1 MHLLKETHPT
11 KELQDFIKQLIETK
25 SKEEE
30 DKIIRHQL
38 EDLKILTGQKNLSNA
53 KMIEYCIKAIYSEML
68 GHDASFSHVFA
79 IKMIENKSI
88 FVKKVGYLAS
98 SLMLDSDSDLKILL
112 VATLQRDL
120 ASKNEL
126 EIISS
131 LNALNKL
138 INVSFAPV
146 FSQVIATL
154 CEHRNPI
161 IKKKALISMQR
172 IEQLA
177 PNSIPLYVEKVK
189 KALLDSEPSVIN
201 ASLNIITEDCV
212 KNKELFVPLIK
223 PLCNILSQITQ
234 KKLCYYDYQKIPEP
248 YMQIKILKILST
260 LAKNDKRYSAEIN
273 PVIEKVLNRAD
284 NLNTDVSYAVV
295 FESVLTICS
304 IYYDKSLVKAA
315 SNAIAKFLNPALNNS
330 NMIYM
335 GINALKH
342 ISEVEPSCVQDHQM
356 FVVNCLE
363 STDDTIKRITLDLL
377 CKNTKSSN
385 LETITSKL
393 LKSLVSTNDQSFKTE
408 LTRQVFDLAVRYSTD
423 FKWFVEKLIILLK
436 NSSDN
441 FNEAMITNTIKIL
454 DENFRDDSSVGQFV
468 IESFFKFFEESSL
481 PDVTVKLISW
491 VIGNISLR
499 INTTPNNLHQ
509 SFQALKALYNFKMV
523 SEETRIWILDA
534 LFNLSRSSGLGQ
546 LEELLEL
553 IDHHKNSTNS
563 EIRLKIFE
571 IKNLA
576 SALPNFEYVPVS
588 FDSELPFLF
597 AFMNSKKGKFYS
609 AEVSERVCGA
619 RVHSKQSAV
628 ALKLTNEERV
638 LESQQSEKQIVD
650 GTEEIIVSSNANS
663 KWTLSGYQKDAKEPK
678 IANIS
683 TAQKTQNLFSNM
695 ETKKPKN
702 PDANKDDDMF
712 AGLNIN
718 RNKQNKKTADSLF
731 GGESNDVDMF
741 ANMQMSSSRNQNH
754 ATPTKPNPIKGQS
767 NFAGDFEDLLGLGTG
782 QNTQQNNQAQSQTT
796 KYQNDEDNFDFLMGE
811 TSQSQSQQQNL
822 GLGLSPYNI
831 SEEDYE
837 HQWESLKFEKEGV
850 IRGYSNLEALIRNLG
865 FKQVSKIEDDYISA
879 AISDRKSIVLMYL
892 KKIDGDNAEFI
903 VKSNESQIINELSK
917 KLK

>member
-30 DKIIRHQL
+30 DKIIRHYL
-38 EDLKILTGQKNLSNA
+38 EDLRVLTAQKNLSNA

-112 VATLQRDL
+112 VASLQRDL

-126 EIISS
+126 EVIGS

-138 INVSFAPV
+138 INVSFAPI
-146 FSQVIATL
+146 FAQVVSGL
-154 CEHRNPI
+154 CDHKNPI
-161 IKKKALISMQR
+161 IKKKALIAMQR

-201 ASLNIITEDCV
+201 ASLNILTEDCV
-212 KNKELFVPLIK
+212 KNKELFVSLVK

-248 YMQIKILKILST
+248 YMQIKILKILSV
-260 LAKNDKRYSAEIN
+260 LAKNDKKYSAEIN
-273 PVIEKVLNRAD
+273 PIIEKVLNRAD

-295 FESVLTICS
+295 FECVLTICS

-315 SNAIAKFLNPALNNS
+315 SNTIAKFLNPALNNS

-393 LKSLVSTNDQSFKTE
+393 LKSLVTTNDKSFKTE
-408 LTRQVFDLAVRYSTD
+408 LTKQIFDLAVRYSTD
-423 FKWFVEKLIILLK
+423 FKWFVEKLIVLLK

-441 FNEAMITNTIKIL
+441 FNETMIINTIKIL
-454 DENFRDDSSVGQFV
+454 DENFRDDSSVGKFL
-468 IESFFKFFEESSL
+468 IENFFGFFKENSL
-481 PDVTVKLISW
+481 SDVTVKLISW

-499 INTTPNNLHQ
+499 VNTSPSDLHQ
-509 SFQALKALYNFKMV
+509 SFQALQALYNFKLAN
-523 SEETRIWILDA
+523 EETRIWILDA
-534 LFNLSRSSGLGQ
+534 LFNLSRLHGFGQ
-546 LEELLEL
+546 FNELIEL
-553 IDHHKNSTNS
+553 IDRHSRSPNC
-563 EIRLKIFE
+563 EIRLRIFE
-571 IKNLA
+571 IKNLS
-576 SALPNFEYVPVS
+576 SALPNFEYVPVE

-597 AFMNSKKGKFYS
+597 AFMNSKKGKFYN
-609 AEVSERVCGA
+609 AEISERICGSK
-619 RVHSKQSAV
+619 VHSKHTMTG
-628 ALKLTNEERV
+628 LKLTNEDRV
-638 LESQQSEKQIVD
+638 VESHHQEKQIVD
-650 GTEEIIVSSNANS
+650 GTEEIIVNSMANS
-663 KWTLSGYQKDAKEPK
+663 KWTLSGYQKDTKEPK
-678 IANIS
+678 TANI
-683 TAQKTQNLFSNM
+683 TAAQKPGDLFSNM

-702 PDANKDDDMF
+702 PEANKDEDMF

-718 RNKQNKKTADSLF
+718 RNKQQKLIADNLF
-731 GGESNDVDMF
+731 GNGNNDGDMF
-741 ANMQMSSSRNQNH
+741 AQMQVSSRNQNK
-754 ATPTKPNPIKGQS
+754 ATPTKPKQVAVQPNLA
-767 NFAGDFEDLLGLGTG
+767 NDFDDLLGLGTEPG
-782 QNTQQNNQAQSQTT
+782 NQYVTPTQNPTIN
-796 KYQNDEDNFDFLMGE
+796 YQHDDDNLDFLMGG
-811 TSQSQSQQQNL
+811 TASVQSKQQN
-822 GLGLSPYNI
+822 SVPRIRPYSL
-831 SEEDYE
+831 SEEEYE
-837 HQWESLKFEKEGV
+837 QKWESLKFEEEG
-850 IRGYSNLEALIRNLG
+850 IARGHSNIEVLIRNLG
-865 FKQVSKIEDDYISA
+865 FSLVSQAEDDYISA
-879 AISDRKSIVLMYL
+879 AITDRNAVVLLYL
-892 KKIDGDNAEFI
+892 KKIDANSAEFI
-903 VKSNESQIINELSK
+903 VKSNESDAVNELAR

>member
-30 DKIIRHQL
+30 DKIIRHHL
-38 EDLKILTGQKNLSNA
+38 EDLKILTAQKSLSNA

-98 SLMLDSDSDLKILL
+98 SLMLDSESDLKILL

-146 FSQVIATL
+146 FAQLVSTL
-154 CEHRNPI
+154 ADHKNPI
-161 IKKKALISMQR
+161 IKKKALISMQK

-177 PNSIPLYVEKVK
+177 PNSIPLYVDKVK
-189 KALLDSEPSVIN
+189 KALVDKDPSVIN
-201 ASLNIITEDCV
+201 ASLNIIIEDCV
-212 KNKELFVPLIK
+212 KNKELFVPLLI

-234 KKLCYYDYQKIPEP
+234 KKLGYYDYQKIPEP
-248 YMQIKILKILST
+248 YMQIKILKILSI
-260 LAKNDKRYSAEIN
+260 LAKNDKKHSAEVN

-295 FESVLTICS
+295 FECVLTICS
-304 IYYDKSLVKAA
+304 IYYDKALVKAA

-393 LKSLVSTNDQSFKTE
+393 LKSLVTTNDQSFKTE
-408 LTRQVFDLAVRYSTD
+408 LTRQVFDLTVRYSTD
-423 FKWFVEKLIILLK
+423 FKWFIEKMIILLK

-441 FNEAMITNTIKIL
+441 FNEAMVTSTIKIL
-454 DENFRDDSSVGQFV
+454 DENFRDDSSVGRF
-468 IESFFKFFEESSL
+468 IIDSFFKFFEESSL
-481 PDVTVKLISW
+481 PDVTIKLISW
-491 VIGNISLR
+491 VIGNIGLR
-499 INTTPNNLHQ
+499 INSSAADLHQ
-509 SFQALKALYNFKMV
+509 SFQALQALYNFKMV
-523 SEETRIWILDA
+523 TEETRIWILDA
-534 LFNLSRSSGLGQ
+534 LFNLSRSPGFERFQ
-546 LEELLEL
+546 EL
-553 IDHHKNSTNS
+553 IQVIDQHQNSPIS

-571 IKNLA
+571 IKNLSNA
-576 SALPNFEYVPVS
+576 FPNFEYLPVS
-588 FDSELPFLF
+588 FDSELPFLL
-597 AFMNSKKGKFYS
+597 AFMNSKKGKFYN
-609 AEVSERVCGA
+609 ADVSERICGA
-619 RVHSKQSAV
+619 QTHSKQPSV
-628 ALKLTNEERV
+628 GLKLTHEERAFD
-638 LESQQSEKQIVD
+638 SHHQEKAIVD
-650 GTEEIIVSSNANS
+650 GTEEILLSSNVNS
-663 KWTLSGYQKDAKEPK
+663 KWTLSGYQKDTKEPK
-678 IANIS
+678 TANIS
-683 TAQKTQNLFSNM
+683 TTQKSTNLFSNM

-702 PDANKDDDMF
+702 PDANQEDDMF

-718 RNKQNKKTADSLF
+718 RNKKNQKMADNLF
-731 GGESNDVDMF
+731 GGANAEFDMF
-741 ANMQMSSSRNQNH
+741 ANMQKTSAQNPNNS
-754 ATPTKPNPIKGQS
+754 TPAKSQPSQGKNEL
-767 NFAGDFEDLLGLGTG
+767 ADDFDDLLGLGTG
-782 QNTQQNNQAQSQTT
+782 QGVPQHNQTQTHNSTSQIS
-796 KYQNDEDNFDFLMGE
+796 DDNFDFLMGE
-811 TSQSQSQQQNL
+811 TSKAPQPPQKDSTVVR
-822 GLGLSPYNI
+822 PYKI
-831 SEEDYE
+831 SENDYE
-837 HQWESLKFEKEGV
+837 QHWENLKFEKEGV
-850 IRGYSNLEALIRNLG
+850 VNGHSNLESLIRSLG
-865 FKQVSKIEDDYISA
+865 FQLISQIEDDYISA
-879 AISDRKSIVLMYL
+879 AISDSNAIVLLYL
-892 KKIDGDNAEFI
+892 KKISNSSAEFI
-903 VKSNESQIINELSK
+903 VKSNHSQLVNELAK
-917 KLK
+917 KMK